1 MKMLEYFEVSDEIQL
16 NRGNVGVFL
25 GVQLSMSDI
34 SENTCITR
42 MSVYFEVSDRDK
54 RVYLE
59 VSDETILQRLVYFVV
74 SDRDK
79 LAYFDVSDEIPLNYE
94 NISVFWS
101 VWQRQASV
109 FRGFRWN
116 TFALWKLEYFEVS
129 DRDNRVYLEVSDE
142 IHLDFENMSV
152 FLSVSQK

>member
-1 MKMLEYFEVSDEIQL
+1 MSVFRDVRLSLSDISKHACIMKMLEYFEVSDEIQL

-94 NISVFWS
+94 NISVF
-101 VWQRQASV
+101 
-109 FRGFRWN
+109 
-116 TFALWKLEYFEVS
+116 
-129 DRDNRVYLEVSDE
+129 
-142 IHLDFENMSV
+142 
-152 FLSVSQK
+152 